1 MEFEKC
7 QARKTWKFLPGL
19 NDDYGILSTCSKVG
33 FMRGNIYIY
42 IYINWVLTKCKHNL
56 ARLVSPSVT
65 GVLLEGFT
73 SNAQHWCSSSRN
85 PAGGWVA
92 RNWTAASFVCHAV
105 LSLRDV
111 GVPSQLALAGVRWAA
126 QVRNK
131 DMSRNVYFLPLSAS
145 LIIICFPGTFKND
158 FCFLNI
164 WSQYTVEY

>member
-1 MEFEKC
+1 MV
-7 QARKTWKFLPGL
+7 FLVPAAKL
-19 NDDYGILSTCSKVG
+19 ASWEVTS
-33 FMRGNIYIY
+33 IY

-73 SNAQHWCSSSRN
+73 SNAQHWCSSSRS

-131 DMSRNVYFLPLSAS
+131 DMSTTQSERSVSPLRVSGEGLHHWAVEQGGTEQARELRICLASGHNPPSSPTFVY
-145 LIIICFPGTFKND
+145 
-158 FCFLNI
+158 
-164 WSQYTVEY
+164 